1 MPMTDPTCPE
11 EDHMKRRSARQQ
23 DLSQRPG
30 VRVTP
35 RHALAVTCLAGALL
49 AALPLSSASASKG
62 STETF
67 AGSCSFS
74 GTVTFDPA
82 LTGST
87 QSITQVAD
95 LVGTCTGTFTK
106 ADGRTRQLENE
117 PAVYHATSTGQAS
130 CGEGMA
136 RGAGYLEI
144 RNRKL
149 RFSFSENRV
158 AAASSITLDGEGGGS
173 FDGVAHSNG
182 DPVTITMKC
191 NGAGLRR
198 ATVDLQGQTTSPISG

>member
-1 MPMTDPTCPE
+1 
-11 EDHMKRRSARQQ
+11 MKRRGARQQ
-23 DLSQRPG
+23 DPGQRPG
-30 VRVTP
+30 ARVTR
-35 RHALAVTCLAGALL
+35 RHVLAVTCLAGALL
-49 AALPLSSASASKG
+49 AALPISGASASKD

-74 GTVTFDPA
+74 GTVTFDPP
-82 LTGST
+82 LTNST

-95 LVGTCTGTFTK
+95 LVGTCTGTFMK
-106 ADGRTRQLENE
+106 AGGKPRQLENAR
-117 PAVYHATSTGQAS
+117 AVYHATSTGQAS
-130 CGEGMA
+130 CGQGMA

-158 AAASSITLDGEGGGS
+158 AAASSITLDGERGGS

-198 ATVDLQGQTTSPISG
+198 ATVDLQGQTSSAISG